1 MLRRLVFL
9 AAALFGAVMVFS
21 HTLQAADDGL
31 VWGFS
36 AFNDPENKGRMTARL
51 DLAIPETDAAQMS
64 GVCDASPS
72 TSVNFSYLVFATDV
86 GTLKDGTQVELRFT
100 GEGIDHVLSGVV
112 SGAQAEVGITGVSLD
127 VEHDDPI
134 WPALTQK
141 MALKY
146 AVPGY
151 KASSLTLAGGQD
163 KIKAFIEAC
172 RVYAAAVNK
181 PIKGQ
186 AAAVGQASQSA
197 QAAPKAAEPANSSPP
212 AKTEKAADKSAAASD
227 ISEKEAF
234 EGAKELGTTEAWEA
248 FLKNFPTGFRADLA
262 RAYVRRIKQTQG
274 AGQPAP
280 APAPAA
286 AVPAPAQPA
295 AKPRLQTVDLGPG
308 TTPWRNGQIELD
320 EGNARAYA
328 AIVNSNGIEFVARC
342 DSSKRLSTL
351 LRQQQRDIYPDFDGR
366 IEQGLAASNRKVGD
380 SAKEIALRF
389 SSGKQYF
396 VSAQVYGLTG
406 EVEIA
411 DVGQPFVPQSQ
422 IIEDMMSEQTMT
434 ISAAPFSATFQLKNS
449 RGAICSVLQ
458 RCGAKLSACN
468 RKAAKKKAAPRKTT
482 TRKSRCGRGSV
493 WLEGQCVANAN
504 VRSFCGPGY
513 RRSGSRCI
521 SQAAQQAPAQR
532 CPPGMIWELGGC
544 TEDD

>member
-1 MLRRLVFL
+1 MLRGLVLL
-9 AAALFGAVMVFS
+9 AMSLFGAVMVFS
-21 HTLQAADDGL
+21 HTLQAADDDL

-86 GTLKDGTQVELRFT
+86 GTLKDGTQVELRFS
-100 GEGIDHVLSGVV
+100 GEGVDHVLSGVV

-141 MALKY
+141 KALKY

-163 KIKAFIEAC
+163 KIQSFIDAC

-186 AAAVGQASQSA
+186 AAASGQASQSA
-197 QAAPKAAEPANSSPP
+197 QAAPKAAEPAKSSPP
-212 AKTEKAADKSAAASD
+212 AKAEKAAEKSAAAGD

-234 EGAKELGTTEAWEA
+234 EGAKELGTVEAWEA
-248 FLKNFPTGFRADLA
+248 FLNTFPSGFRADLA
-262 RAYVRRIKQTQG
+262 RAYVRRINQTQG
-274 AGQPAP
+274 ATK
-280 APAPAA
+280 PAPAA
-286 AVPAPAQPA
+286 PPAAAAAPAP
-295 AKPRLQTVDLGPG
+295 KPILQTVDLGPG

-328 AIVNSNGIEFVARC
+328 AIVNSHGIEFVARC
-342 DSSKRLSTL
+342 DNSKRLAAL

-380 SAKEIALRF
+380 SAKEISLRF
-389 SSGKQYF
+389 SDGKQYV

-411 DVGQPFVPQSQ
+411 DIGQPFVPQSQ
-422 IIEDMMSEQTMT
+422 IIEDMMSKQTMT

-449 RGAICSVLQ
+449 RGAICAVLH
-458 RCGAKLSACN
+458 RCGAKLPACN
-468 RKAAKKKAAPRKTT
+468 RKATKKKAAPRKTT

-493 WLEGQCVANAN
+493 WLEGQCIANAQ

-513 RRSGSRCI
+513 RRSGSRCV